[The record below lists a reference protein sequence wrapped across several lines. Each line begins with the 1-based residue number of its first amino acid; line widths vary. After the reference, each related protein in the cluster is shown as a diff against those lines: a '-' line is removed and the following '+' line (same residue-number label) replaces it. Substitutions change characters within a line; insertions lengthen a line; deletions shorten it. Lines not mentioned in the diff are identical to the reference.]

1 MTGTRLED
9 VLMLAIE
16 RPFSFTDYEPRGI
29 PGFTSDIAEVF
40 HCSENQT
47 DKLLEAVDA
56 VADDHHFLVERV
68 PITDSQS
75 GSKGKTYPRKYKVT
89 VSPA

>member
-1 MTGTRLED
+1 MARTSTED
-9 VLMLAIE
+9 VWMDTLKQ
-16 RPFSFTDYEPRGI
+16 PFSFTDYEPRGI